1 MVNRIRSKKPQSK
14 KPSMREIVRERGII
28 AVRRPLH
35 ESSYSIFRE
44 ITNNLMPELPNAARL
59 FDPESIGVTIIG
71 FSRFDDHH
79 KRFGLSTR
87 EIAEKVPSSS
97 KKIEVGLGSLGIYGS
112 HSKHKLGFSIH
123 SEVIED
129 EVVDFQEE
137 FRESGTKLRRDPNKP
152 MGELA
157 LHICIALMY
166 EDHIGH
172 FSDPNTLSALG
183 GIALANIEPSPI
195 YLDKISD
202 K

>member
-1 MVNRIRSKKPQSK
+1 
-14 KPSMREIVRERGII
+14 MRAIVRERGIT

-35 ESSYSIFRE
+35 ESSFPVFQA
-44 ITNNLMPELPNAARL
+44 ITESLLPELPNAARL
-59 FDPESIGVTIIG
+59 FDPESLGVTVIG

-79 KRFGLSTR
+79 KRHGVATK
-87 EIAEKVPSSS
+87 EIAEKIPSSRD
-97 KKIEVGLGSLGIYGS
+97 KIEVSLGSLDIYGS

-123 SEVIED
+123 GDIIED
-129 EVVDFQEE
+129 EVIDFQEE
-137 FRESGTKLRRDPNKP
+137 FRRSGTKLRRDPNKP

-172 FSDPNTLSALG
+172 FSDPAILSALG
-183 GIALANIEPSPI
+183 NIALKNISPEPI

>member
-1 MVNRIRSKKPQSK
+1 MVNRYHRKKTQNK

-35 ESSYSIFRE
+35 ETTIPIFEE
-44 ITNNLMPELPNAARL
+44 IATNLIPELPNAARL
-59 FDPESIGVTIIG
+59 FDPETLGVTIIG

-79 KRFGLSTR
+79 KRFGASTR

-112 HSKHKLGFSIH
+112 HSKHKLGFSIYGDA
-123 SEVIED
+123 IED
-129 EVVDFQEE
+129 EVVAFQEE
-137 FRESGTKLRRDPNKP
+137 FRDSGTKLRRDANKP

-157 LHICIALMY
+157 IHICIALMY

-172 FSDPNTLSALG
+172 FSDPATLSALG
-183 GIALANIEPSPI
+183 NIALQGIPSESI